1 MTARN
6 PDNTLRY
13 RIERQNLQET
23 DDLARVLALSRQDV
37 SRMAH
42 ALGLLQLRQTI
53 DAAARPERV
62 DAA

>member
-42 ALGLLQLRQTI
+42 ALGLLQLRQAI
-53 DAAARPERV
+53 DAAARPERAEV
-62 DAA
+62 A